1 MATIRRALDLY
12 ETAPWQT
19 RALLRNHPISGRIL
33 EPCVGDGS
41 IVRVIVQES
50 LRTTGASE
58 ATGLPAV
65 LIYTNDLDPSKDADC
80 HMDASTADLYDR
92 VGPVDW
98 VVTNPPYESQV
109 CLDIVRH
116 AVEHA
121 RVGVAMMLRLS
132 FREPTAKGSV
142 QRVKKDG
149 RIIRAAGP
157 RGPWLAAHPPSR
169 IMTLPRYSFTG
180 DGHSDSVTTEWVIWT
195 RERLPSCI
203 PPIMSLYNA
212 DQTYA

>member
-1 MATIRRALDLY
+1 MRR
-12 ETAPWQT
+12 
-19 RALLRNHPISGRIL
+19 GR
-33 EPCVGDGS
+33 V
-41 IVRVIVQES
+41 VRVIAQAS
-50 LRTTGASE
+50 RRTTGASE

-65 LIYTNDLDPSKDADC
+65 LIYTNDLDHDKQADYHEDAC
-80 HMDASTADLYDR
+80 TAALYEK
-92 VGPVDW
+92 VGPIDW
-98 VVTNPPYESQV
+98 VVTNPTYESQV
-109 CLDIVRH
+109 CLDIVRQ
-116 AVEHA
+116 AVAHA

-142 QRVKKDG
+142 QRVTKDG